1 METNKSQLLL
11 TRILFVL
18 VIAACGTGAYFFFK
32 KPPPEAPDAGDGL
45 EIGKRYRVFVRS
57 LILPPTKED
66 GSKWD
71 DDGKHESPDVF
82 FRVYSR
88 ENMVYE
94 SSTIDDVLVAE
105 FFPVKLGILNLL
117 RIENPAEYLEAF
129 TVENIDAE
137 TTFKIEVIDKD
148 PFKNDEMGSVVITL
162 KDLQLG
168 SNRVENDGLTY
179 VMTVL
184 DADADINKALKDL
197 GLTK

>member
-1 METNKSQLLL
+1 MEANKSKRLLA
-11 TRILFVL
+11 RILFVL
-18 VIAACGTGAYFFFK
+18 VIAACGTGAYFHFK

-71 DDGKHESPDVF
+71 KDGKHESPDVF
-82 FRVYSR
+82 FRVYYR

-105 FFPVKLGILNLL
+105 FSPVKLGISNLL
-117 RIENPAEYLEAF
+117 QKKNAAEYLEAF
-129 TVENIDAE
+129 NVAYIDAE
-137 TTFKIEVIDKD
+137 TTFKIEVIDED
-148 PFKNDEMGSVVITL
+148 PFENDEMGSVVITL

-184 DADADINKALKDL
+184 DADADINESLKDL
-197 GLTK
+197 GLIK